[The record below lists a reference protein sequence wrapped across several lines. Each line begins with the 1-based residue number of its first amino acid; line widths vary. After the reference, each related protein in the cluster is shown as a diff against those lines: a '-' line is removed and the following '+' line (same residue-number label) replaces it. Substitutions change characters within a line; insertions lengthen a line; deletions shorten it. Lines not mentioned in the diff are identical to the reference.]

1 MSLHLFK
8 EKLERYHDL
17 IEKGKH
23 SSAITEMKQYLQEG
37 LEEESDAQHLM
48 QIAKRFDEGVNQAI
62 EELEQGMPDDA
73 LLRIAK
79 LKEDLKQIKV
89 YADLVS
95 KDEADLE

>member
-23 SSAITEMKQYLQEG
+23 STAVSEMKQYLAEG

-48 QIAKRFDEGVNQAI
+48 HLAKRFDEGVNQAI
-62 EELEQGMPDDA
+62 EELEQGMPHDA
-73 LLRIAK
+73 LQRISK
-79 LKEDLKQIKV
+79 LKENLKQIKV
-89 YADLVS
+89 YADLVA
-95 KDEADLE
+95 KDEEDLE

>member
-1 MSLHLFK
+1 
-8 EKLERYHDL
+8 RYHDL

-23 SSAITEMKQYLQEG
+23 STAISEMKQYLQEG
-37 LEEESDAQHLM
+37 VEEESDAQHLM
-48 QIAKRFDEGVNQAI
+48 QIARQFDEGVKQAI
-62 EELEQGMPDDA
+62 LELEQGMPEDA
-73 LLRIAK
+73 IRHITK